1 MVLVMEVTGSVH
13 SFLFTVITIFIA
25 TLVAEFFKV
34 PPLYDALLERTVEQE
49 REGKKQKQISFKVMV
64 EHNSFADGKLIKDLL
79 WPPEC
84 AVKTISK
91 GAEQILA
98 SAETKLEGG
107 DMLLIK
113 AKTYNPDET
122 MEYVERLLNE

>member
-1 MVLVMEVTGSVH
+1 
-13 SFLFTVITIFIA
+13 FTA

-34 PPLYDALLERTVEQE
+34 PPLYDALLERNVEQE
-49 REGKKQKQISFKVMV
+49 REGKKQKQISFKVIV
-64 EHNSFADGKLIKDLL
+64 EHNSFSDGKLIKDLL

-84 AVKTISK
+84 AVKTITK
-91 GAEQILA
+91 NGEQILA

-107 DMLLIK
+107 DLLLIK